1 MRDSGTAR
9 TLVSSALLQ
18 TFSAAP
24 NEVINMN
31 EFLNKEQPP
40 DNENFTIKVV
50 ELSSTN
56 LVGNEM

>member
-1 MRDSGTAR
+1 
-9 TLVSSALLQ
+9 LVSSALLQ
-18 TFSAAP
+18 TFSAVP
-24 NEVINMN
+24 DEVINMN
-31 EFLNKEQPP
+31 EFLKKEQPP